1 MSCMLYV
8 TGYFSENMD
17 DLESAFILY
26 EINAKREEERGIPE
40 WPIYRVTNL
49 GCIWIG
55 ITSN

>member
-1 MSCMLYV
+1 MNCILYI
-8 TGYFSENMD
+8 TDYFSKDVD
-17 DLESAFILY
+17 DLESTFILY
-26 EINAKREEERGIPE
+26 EINAEREGERGIPE